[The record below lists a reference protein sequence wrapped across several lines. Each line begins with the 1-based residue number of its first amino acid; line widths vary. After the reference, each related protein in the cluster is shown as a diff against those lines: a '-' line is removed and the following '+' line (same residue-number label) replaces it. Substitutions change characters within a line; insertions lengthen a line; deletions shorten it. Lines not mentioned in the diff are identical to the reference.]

1 MASRLDGRAALGA
14 LVAGLAGAATVEAY
28 LFAVGLA
35 SWPGTYQWI
44 ASGLVGAEAFASL
57 GFAWLGL
64 AIHVG
69 VSLGW
74 AVGWAMTAA
83 RWPRLPGRPV
93 LAGLGYG
100 AAVFVAMQGVA
111 ALAGIWTAPTPGL
124 LLHYLVDH
132 TVFFGLPV
140 VTVFGRVAGPP
151 RRVGRSLEPLAAPGR

>member
-1 MASRLDGRAALGA
+1 MARMDDRAILGA
-14 LVAGLAGAATVEAY
+14 LAAGLVGAATVEAY

-64 AIHVG
+64 AVHVG

-74 AVGWAMTAA
+74 AVGWALAA
-83 RWPRLPGRPV
+83 RWPRLSARPV

-100 AAVFVAMQGVA
+100 AAVFVVMQGVA
-111 ALAGIWTAPTPGL
+111 ALAGIWAAPTPAV

-132 TVFFGLPV
+132 TLFFGVPV
-140 VTVFGRVAGPP
+140 VMVFARLAGPRP
-151 RRVGRSLEPLAAPGR
+151 RADHDVEALVAPGR